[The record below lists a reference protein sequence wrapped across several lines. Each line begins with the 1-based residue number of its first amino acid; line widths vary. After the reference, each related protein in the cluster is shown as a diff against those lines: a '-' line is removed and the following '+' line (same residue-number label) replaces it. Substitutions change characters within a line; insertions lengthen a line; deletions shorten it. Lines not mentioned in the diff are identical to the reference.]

1 MAFPYANPRK
11 RLGSASLIGLAY
23 ISEQFFRRENQNGD
37 AESLLIHYQLPTMPM
52 SSDYS
57 TPNLYCNEVSDDVVS
72 SNAETC
78 DQDFHATLDFLSD
91 EESSITSVFDSEID
105 QMLELELLHRLRGNP
120 SIISARKDAVNWML
134 KVHAYYQFRP
144 ETAYLSVNYLDCF
157 LSSHTLPKGKGWP
170 LQLLSVACLALAAK
184 MEETSVPLLLDLQVK
199 EPRFLFK
206 PKTVQRMELFVMA
219 NLKWRL
225 RRTTPF
231 DFVHYFIAKLSCLG
245 SPLKDCSQVF
255 SRASDLIISTC
266 QVIDFLDYPPSSIAA
281 AAVLCATDQYQYV
294 DDQELGYFH
303 KRELVKKC
311 YNLMKQTKC
320 ILAHVKQKKL
330 QPMPSSTV
338 GVTDAAIGIS
348 FNVHKTGV
356 TRT

>member
-1 MAFPYANPRK
+1 
-11 RLGSASLIGLAY
+11 
-23 ISEQFFRRENQNGD
+23 
-37 AESLLIHYQLPTMPM
+37 MPM

-91 EESSITSVFDSEID
+91 EESSIISVFDSEID

-134 KVHAYYQFRP
+134 K
-144 ETAYLSVNYLDCF
+144 
-157 LSSHTLPKGKGWP
+157 KGKGWP

-199 EPRFLFK
+199 EPRFLFQ
-206 PKTVQRMELFVMA
+206 PKTVQRMELFVMS

-281 AAVLCATDQYQYV
+281 AAVLCATDQYV

-303 KRELVKKC
+303 KRVRKEFVKKC

-330 QPMPSSTV
+330 QPIPPSTV

>member
-1 MAFPYANPRK
+1 
-11 RLGSASLIGLAY
+11 
-23 ISEQFFRRENQNGD
+23 
-37 AESLLIHYQLPTMPM
+37 MPM

-91 EESSITSVFDSEID
+91 EESSIISVFDSEID

-134 KVHAYYQFRP
+134 K
-144 ETAYLSVNYLDCF
+144 
-157 LSSHTLPKGKGWP
+157 KGKGWP

-199 EPRFLFK
+199 EPRFLFR
-206 PKTVQRMELFVMA
+206 PKTVQRMELFVMS

-281 AAVLCATDQYQYV
+281 AAVLCATDQYV

-303 KRELVKKC
+303 KRVRKEFVKKC

-330 QPMPSSTV
+330 QPMPPSTV

>member
-1 MAFPYANPRK
+1 
-11 RLGSASLIGLAY
+11 
-23 ISEQFFRRENQNGD
+23 
-37 AESLLIHYQLPTMPM
+37 MPM

-91 EESSITSVFDSEID
+91 EESSIISVFDSEID

-134 KVHAYYQFRP
+134 K
-144 ETAYLSVNYLDCF
+144 
-157 LSSHTLPKGKGWP
+157 KGKGWP

-199 EPRFLFK
+199 EPRFLFR
-206 PKTVQRMELFVMA
+206 PKTVQRMELFVMS

-281 AAVLCATDQYQYV
+281 AAVLCATDQYV

-303 KRELVKKC
+303 KREFVKKC

-330 QPMPSSTV
+330 QPMPPSTV

>member
-1 MAFPYANPRK
+1 
-11 RLGSASLIGLAY
+11 
-23 ISEQFFRRENQNGD
+23 
-37 AESLLIHYQLPTMPM
+37 MPM

-231 DFVHYFIAKLSCLG
+231 DFVHYFIAKLSCL
-245 SPLKDCSQVF
+245 
-255 SRASDLIISTC
+255 
-266 QVIDFLDYPPSSIAA
+266 A
-281 AAVLCATDQYQYV
+281 AAVLCATDQYV

-320 ILAHVKQKKL
+320 ILAHVKHKTL
-330 QPMPSSTV
+330 QPMPPSTV